1 MPGQRGFRG
10 KSGSNYNAR
19 GRGSRFRG
27 RGNYKSTNKFGSTPV
42 SRTADGLV
50 LESHADREGT
60 EQQEKWNDAV
70 QNHELDEKLGFARF
84 EDGSPRVGWLINI
97 QPTLVQEAST
107 EAVADKSTSQPIAA
121 VDLYFIQDDGEM
133 FRATMP
139 YKPYFY
145 IASRSGKEAEVE
157 DWLQRRFESLIFKS
171 ERVFKE
177 DLQLPNHLTGYRRQF
192 IKIHFRNVE
201 LLLRVRR
208 ELLSLA
214 TKNRDKMD
222 ALDTYAEM
230 IQGGC
235 ENFGLADME
244 DVEYTQE
251 DDFLEAEGGAQ
262 RNKHKSVATAKSHA
276 APAAATDP
284 SEWIIDIREYDVPY
298 YLRVAIDRDLRVGL
312 WYTVT
317 ASHEEVTCVRIPDR
331 VERAEPVVMAYDIET
346 TKAPLKFP
354 ESGSDQIM
362 MISYMIDGQGFLI
375 TNREIVGDDIDDFDY
390 TPKPEYDGPFT
401 IFNEASESALIRRW
415 FEHIQQ
421 SRPTVIA
428 TYNGDSFDFPF
439 VAARASAHGI
449 DMFKETG
456 FRLDSEGDFK
466 SRTCIHMDCFRWVKR
481 DSYLPQGSQGL
492 KAVTVAKLGYNPIE
506 LDPELMT
513 PYAIEQPQVLA
524 QYSVSDAVATYYL
537 YMKYVHPFIFSL
549 CNIIPLNPDEVL
561 RKGSGTLC
569 ETLLM
574 VEAYVGEIIM
584 PNRHVNAHGTMY
596 EGHLLENETYVGG
609 HVEALEAGVFRSDIP
624 SDFKLVPR
632 RCQELIDD
640 LDSAL
645 KFSIVEE
652 GQYSLEDVVNYDEIK
667 SAIQSGLETMRD
679 HPSRQDTP
687 LIYHLDV
694 AAMYPNIMLSNR
706 LQPDSVVDEATC
718 AACDFNRPGKTCDRR
733 MTWAWRGEYFPA
745 KLDEYKMVRN
755 ALESESFPAKWPNN
769 APRKFSD
776 LAPAEQT
783 SLLHKRLGD
792 YSRKVYKKTH
802 ETKIV
807 EKEAIICQRE
817 NPFYIDTVRAF
828 RDRRYKYKGLHK
840 QWKTTAEVTQKNGG
854 SVGEIAEA
862 KKMIVIYDSL
872 QLAHKCILN
881 SFYGYVMR
889 KGARWHSME
898 MAGITCLT
906 GAKIIQM
913 AREIIEEVGRPL
925 ELDTDGIWCMLP
937 GIFPENF
944 NFKLSNGKTYRIS
957 YPCSM
962 LNHLVHQK
970 FTNHQYHEFNPQLKK
985 YEVRAENS
993 IFFELD
999 GPYKAMILPSS
1010 KEEDKLLKKRY
1021 AVFNPDGSLAELK
1034 GFEVKRRGELQLIKI
1049 FQTAIFE
1056 KFLKGSTLKECYD
1069 AVAEVAN
1076 RWLDVLA
1083 TKAISMH
1090 DEELIELISE
1100 NRSMS
1105 KTLAEYGAQKSTSIR
1120 TAKRLSEFLGEQ
1132 MVKDKGLSCRF
1143 IISAKPYGSPVTE
1156 RAVPVAIFSAE
1167 PSIQQH
1173 YLRRWLKDN
1182 SLVDLSL
1189 RSILDWPYYTERLGS
1204 VIQKLITIP
1213 AAMQKVSNPV
1223 PRIHHPD
1230 WLARRLAIRED
1241 TFKQHKITDMFSR
1254 QKPIPQDVLSARRP
1268 PEVTETT
1275 LTTKTPQVP
1284 VPPPSHS
1291 RPDIS
1296 EDYSGW
1302 IAAMKP
1308 VWKEQRMA
1316 RKSERTMGLSR
1327 ASALRSNKGDI
1338 TSLLHQQTR
1347 RLAFSSM
1354 EIVHILPDSHRPGE
1368 FRVWCLVQEVLHPLK
1383 VIIPREFYIN
1393 LKRHPGPNFFPKS
1406 CAVEPA
1412 VKTLP
1417 RSQTRLYLFKVS
1429 VAENA
1434 FIEDASEYLRMFTAP
1449 EVEGTYELQLPLMQ
1463 RGLIH
1468 LGNAFTVSSTSK
1480 ISVAKGFDVGF
1491 NLPDLCNIER
1501 PSSGRPYLD
1510 SGKALR
1516 YIVIYHFYRGS
1527 RHAMGI
1533 FCPGSPARIYL
1544 TDRNT
1549 SPQIPNMQTYYETAY
1564 QARLEEIR
1572 SNPGVFQYE
1581 PNLRI
1586 EAINVASEALGL
1598 KALNRDLSTLKGKRM
1613 ASDYV
1618 VMIHSDKDYAYYDD
1632 GITSMSRFPA
1642 LMIHS
1647 NKADNNFEAFG
1658 WQRYAA
1664 ERMVQHFLRASSF
1677 IHERILQAEQFDVP
1691 LCNFESDA
1699 ASFLMDLEFCKKL
1712 TRSDHVLWWSSSP
1725 KPDLGGRE
1733 NDINAQQ
1740 VLETLSSPEISVMGA
1755 YSNAS
1760 IELSIVDLAIDA
1772 VLQSATVYEGDKGE
1786 STIGFQ
1792 NASHNLDD
1800 YSKGS
1805 ATSHHNLGDSDLTT
1819 QTFALF
1825 RSMVKVWM
1833 AESVKTNGHH
1843 YRGLIRH
1850 FWRWIS
1856 SASSKM
1862 FDPALYHFVHGLMKK
1877 VFSQLLTEFRR
1888 LGTKVIYADFSRIF
1902 LLTSKT
1908 TSFNAYAYS
1917 CYIVSAVNS
1926 RDLFKFLELEI
1937 VRFWDQL
1944 LWVDVTNFA
1953 GIICNHPDAT
1963 EDIDGVDL
1971 QHVDMHWNMVN
1982 FLPPAIHQDF
1992 LQVICLFIHDINQ
2005 CKTQTTSDHSQSQP
2019 MTDADHKQIEA
2030 ELLRP
2035 LIKQKLTR
2043 QLMKLVTS
2051 MTDRQ
2056 IEAMSQS
2063 DTRATFEFPRLPGSH
2078 ILMKKPVLEFVKMIC
2093 FVMELAKPVASE
2105 IRTMK
2110 RLLLDLIGVREFASE
2125 AVFKNPC
2132 VPFAIPVTICK
2143 HCNFMRNFDL
2153 CRDPDL
2159 LPSAGSS
2166 SVNRSSEWH
2175 CAQCG
2180 HEYNK
2185 LAIESTIIE
2194 HLGNQVS
2201 MFQLQDVRC
2210 SRCSQIKADEM
2221 SLRCHCSGEYELSG
2235 NGQSTGHRD
2244 TRQQIVKRLRV
2255 ARDVAEAHE
2264 MDILLDLANCFLSQL

>member
-1 MPGQRGFRG
+1 MPGSRPFRG
-10 KSGSNYNAR
+10 KSGLNFNTR
-19 GRGSRFRG
+19 GRGSSGRSRG
-27 RGNYKSTNKFGSTPV
+27 RGTFKSGNQAGSSAV
-42 SRTADGLV
+42 SCTADGFV
-50 LESHADREGT
+50 LDQAGDREGT
-60 EQQEKWNDAV
+60 DQQEKWNHAV
-70 QNHELDEKLGFARF
+70 QNHELDERLGFGRF
-84 EDGSPRVGWLINI
+84 EEGTPRVGWLINI
-97 QPTLVQEAST
+97 QPTLIQDAAPTHQVSEQT
-107 EAVADKSTSQPIAA
+107 TSQPAAA
-121 VDLYFIQDDGEM
+121 VELYFIQEDGGM
-133 FRATMP
+133 FRATMK
-139 YKPYFY
+139 YQPYFY
-145 IASRSGKEAEVE
+145 IASRAGNESEVE
-157 DWLQRRFESLIFKS
+157 EWLQKRFEGQVVKL
-171 ERVFKE
+171 ERIFKE

-192 IKIHFRNVE
+192 IKLYFRNVAF
-201 LLLRVRR
+201 LLRVRR
-208 ELLSLA
+208 ELLLLA
-214 TKNRDKMD
+214 TKNRAKMD
-222 ALDTYAEM
+222 ALDTYAEVV
-230 IQGGC
+230 QGEC
-235 ENFGLADME
+235 DDLDPLDME
-244 DVEYTQE
+244 DMEYAQE
-251 DDFLEAEGGAQ
+251 DAFVDVDGGSRQ
-262 RNKHKSVATAKSHA
+262 KRLTTSKSHA

-284 SEWIIDIREYDVPY
+284 ADWIIDIREYDVPY
-298 YLRVAIDRDLRVGL
+298 YLRVAIDKDLRVGL

-317 ASHEEVTCVRIPDR
+317 ATHEEILCARIPER

-346 TKAPLKFP
+346 SKPPLKFP
-354 ESGSDQIM
+354 DPATDQIM

-375 TNREIVGDDIDDFDY
+375 TNREIVGDDIADFDY
-390 TPKPEYDGPFT
+390 SPKPEYEGPFT

-415 FEHIQQ
+415 FEHIQEA
-421 SRPTVIA
+421 RPTVMA

-449 DMFKETG
+449 DMFKEIG
-456 FRLDSEGDFK
+456 FRQDSEGEFK
-466 SRTCIHMDCFRWVKR
+466 SRCCIHMDCFRWVKR

-513 PYAIEQPQVLA
+513 PYAVEQPQILA

-574 VEAYVGEIIM
+574 VEAYIGGIIM
-584 PNRHVNAHGTMY
+584 PNRHVHSHGTMY
-596 EGHLLENETYVGG
+596 EGHLLESETYVGG

-632 RCQELIDD
+632 RCQQLIDD

-645 KFSIVEE
+645 TFSIVEE
-652 GQYSLEDVVNYDEIK
+652 GQHSLEDVVNYEEVK
-667 SAIQSGLETMRD
+667 SAIESGLETMRD
-679 HPSRQDTP
+679 QPSRQDNP

-733 MTWAWRGEYFPA
+733 MTWAWRGEYFPT

-755 ALESESFPAKWPNN
+755 ALESESFPPKWPSQP
-769 APRKFSD
+769 PRKFSD

-783 SLLHKRLGD
+783 SLIHKRLGD

-828 RDRRYKYKGLHK
+828 RDRRYTYKGLHK
-840 QWKTTAEVTQKNGG
+840 QWKKTADVAQQEGR

-944 NFKLSNGKTYRIS
+944 DFKLANGKTYRIS

-970 FTNHQYHEFNPQLKK
+970 FTNHQYHQFNPESKR
-985 YEVRAENS
+985 YEVRDENS

-1021 AVFNPDGSLAELK
+1021 AVFNDDGSLAELK
-1034 GFEVKRRGELQLIKI
+1034 GFEVKRRGELQLIKV

-1056 KFLKGSTLKECYD
+1056 KFLKGTTLKECYD

-1083 TKAISMH
+1083 TKAVTLH

-1105 KTLAEYGAQKSTSIR
+1105 RTLAEYGAQKSTSIR

-1143 IISAKPYGSPVTE
+1143 IISAKPFGSPVTD

-1173 YLRRWLKDN
+1173 YLRKWLKDN

-1189 RSILDWPYYTERLGS
+1189 RSILDWSYYTERLGS

-1230 WLARRLAIRED
+1230 WLARRLATRED
-1241 TFKQHKITDMFSR
+1241 TFKQHKITDMFAR
-1254 QKPIPQDVLSARRP
+1254 QKPIPQDVLDALLASKAEKKTIPEKDTDVPKHPPLKRP
-1268 PEVTETT
+1268 
-1275 LTTKTPQVP
+1275 
-1284 VPPPSHS
+1284 S
-1291 RPDIS
+1291 IS
-1296 EDYSGW
+1296 VDYSGW
-1302 IAAMKP
+1302 VAAMKP
-1308 VWKEQRMA
+1308 IWKEQRMA
-1316 RKSERTMGLSR
+1316 RKADKALNRNHVTGLPSTT
-1327 ASALRSNKGDI
+1327 GDI
-1338 TSLLHQQTR
+1338 TSLMLKQTR
-1347 RLAFSSM
+1347 RLVSSVM
-1354 EIVHILPDSHRPGE
+1354 EIVQILPNTHKPGE
-1368 FRVWCLVQEVLHPLK
+1368 FRMWTLVQDVLHPIKITVL
-1383 VIIPREFYIN
+1383 REFYIN
-1393 LKRHPGPNFFPKS
+1393 LKRYPSLNFFPKS
-1406 CAVEPA
+1406 CIVESV
-1412 VKTLP
+1412 VKALP
-1417 RSQTRLYLFKVS
+1417 RSQTRMYLYKVS
-1429 VAENA
+1429 VPEIA
-1434 FIEDASEYLRMFTAP
+1434 FADDASEYLRMFTAP
-1449 EVEGTYELQLPLMQ
+1449 EVEGTYELQVPLLQ

-1468 LGNAFTVSSTSK
+1468 LGNTCSLSPTSK
-1480 ISVAKGFDVGF
+1480 IPIAHGFDQGF
-1491 NLPDLCNIER
+1491 NLADLSR
-1501 PSSGRPYLD
+1501 YGSTLSGRRYLD
-1510 SGKALR
+1510 SGKVLR
-1516 YIVIYHFYRGS
+1516 YCIIYHFYCGS

-1533 FCPGSPARIYL
+1533 FFPESHGRIYL
-1544 TDRNT
+1544 TDRSA
-1549 SPQIPNMQTYYETAY
+1549 SPQISNMQRYYESASQTRA
-1564 QARLEEIR
+1564 EEIK
-1572 SNPGVFQYE
+1572 SNPGVFQYMSDM
-1581 PNLRI
+1581 RI
-1586 EAINVASEALGL
+1586 ETSNVATESLAL
-1598 KALNRDLSTLKGKRM
+1598 KALNRDLSSLKGKQIG
-1613 ASDYV
+1613 SNCV
-1618 VMIHSDKDYAYYDD
+1618 VMIHSDKDYAYYDE
-1632 GITSMSRFPA
+1632 GITSIVKFPV
-1642 LMIHS
+1642 LMVHS
-1647 NKADNNFEAFG
+1647 NKTDNKFETFG
-1658 WQRYAA
+1658 WQRYAG

-1691 LCNFESDA
+1691 MCNFENDA
-1699 ASFLMDLEFCKKL
+1699 ASFVMDLEFSKKL
-1712 TRSDHVLWWSSSP
+1712 THSDHLLWWSSSP

-1760 IELSIVDLAIDA
+1760 IELSIADLAIDA
-1772 VLQSATVYEGDKGE
+1772 VLQSSWAYDGEKGE
-1786 STIGFQ
+1786 HAMGFQ

-1805 ATSHHNLGDSDLTT
+1805 ASSLNPLGDSDLAA
-1819 QTFALF
+1819 QTFSLF

-1833 AESVKTNGHH
+1833 AEGLKSDGHH

-1856 SASSKM
+1856 SPSSKM
-1862 FDPALYHFVHGLMKK
+1862 FDPALYRFVHGLMKK

-1902 LLTSKT
+1902 LLTSKAT
-1908 TSFNAYAYS
+1908 PSNAYAYS
-1917 CYIVSAVNS
+1917 CYIVTAVNS
-1926 RDLFKFLELEI
+1926 RDLFKFLELDI

-1944 LWVDVTNFA
+1944 LWVDVANFA
-1953 GIICNHPDAT
+1953 GIICNHPGAPV
-1963 EDIDGVDL
+1963 DGANDGL
-1971 QHVDMHWNMVN
+1971 EHVDMHWNMVN
-1982 FLPPAIHQDF
+1982 FLPPAIQQDF
-1992 LQVICLFIHDINQ
+1992 LHVICVFIHDINQ
-2005 CKTQTTSDHSQSQP
+2005 CKTHASLEDFQSQP
-2019 MTDADHKQIEA
+2019 TTSADKKDIEA

-2035 LIKQKLTR
+2035 MIKQKLTR

-2051 MTDRQ
+2051 ITDRQ
-2056 IEAMSQS
+2056 S
-2063 DTRATFEFPRLPGSH
+2063 DAVIRAETRPTFEFPRLPGSY
-2078 ILMKKPVLEFVKMIC
+2078 LTMTKPALEFVKMIC
-2093 FVMELAKPVASE
+2093 FIMELAKSVAPE

-2110 RLLLDLIGVREFASE
+2110 RILLDLIGIREFASE
-2125 AVFKNPC
+2125 ATFKNPC

-2143 HCNFMRNFDL
+2143 HCNAMRSFDL

-2159 LPSAGSS
+2159 LA
-2166 SVNRSSEWH
+2166 SVLSQSVGHMSEWH
-2175 CAQCG
+2175 CSHCG

-2185 LAIESTIIE
+2185 LAIEAAIIE
-2194 HLGNQVS
+2194 QLGNQLS

-2210 SRCSQIKADEM
+2210 SKCSQIKADDM
-2221 SLRCHCSGEYELSG
+2221 SLRCACSGEYGLSG
-2235 NGQSTGHRD
+2235 NGGALSHRG
-2244 TRQQIVKRLRV
+2244 TMQQIAKRLRV
-2255 ARDVAEAHE
+2255 ARVVAETYAME
-2264 MDILLDLANCFLSQL
+2264 TLLELTTWMLSQL